1 MHVNVHGI
9 PIITAY
15 VTIQFHFLHSVFAS
29 EPVWWESMPLT
40 SANFRERASWKSSV
54 CHLFISLLQKKKKKK
69 KKKKKYTSECNVPVQ
84 WEILL
89 YMFRITVRGFFIL
102 LSSCLSLSLSL
113 SLFLFLVIL
122 GRVRN
127 NDSLRTK

>member
-69 KKKKKYTSECNVPVQ
+69 KKKKNQWMQCTSAMRDPVIYVPHNGS
-84 WEILL
+84 WLF
-89 YMFRITVRGFFIL
+89 Y
-102 LSSCLSLSLSL
+102 SSVFVSLSLSL